1 MEKYHIAVVEDEPL
15 FAKQLEEYIRRYEN
29 ERGKKINIMF
39 FSDGEDIVENY
50 SGAYDIILMDIQMQ
64 FMDGMTAAQRIR
76 SLDHEVIIMFITN
89 RLDYA
94 VRGYEVDAMDYV
106 VKPVEYFAF
115 SQKLDKAFDRMKK
128 PDEVYVSVVT
138 ESGVLKLKTSEI
150 YYIESQGHYARYRTI
165 RGDFVSRA
173 ALKGLESELQG
184 YGFFRC
190 SKGFL
195 VNMANVDGLLGGEC
209 IVCGEK
215 IPVSRSVRKEFL
227 ELLMRYMDNR

>member
-1 MEKYHIAVVEDEPL
+1 M
-15 FAKQLEEYIRRYEN
+15 
-29 ERGKKINIMF
+29 
-39 FSDGEDIVENY
+39 
-50 SGAYDIILMDIQMQ
+50 
-64 FMDGMTAAQRIR
+64 
-76 SLDHEVIIMFITN
+76 
-89 RLDYA
+89 
-94 VRGYEVDAMDYV
+94 
-106 VKPVEYFAF
+106 
-115 SQKLDKAFDRMKK
+115 
-128 PDEVYVSVVT
+128 SVAT